1 MRIRAQGNPVF
12 IIGHGFAVC
21 LTRTVEAVAVKPPL
35 AFQNVWLGMCKFLKH
50 Y

>member
-1 MRIRAQGNPVF
+1 MKAEK
-12 IIGHGFAVC
+12 
-21 LTRTVEAVAVKPPL
+21 LTRAVEAVKPPL